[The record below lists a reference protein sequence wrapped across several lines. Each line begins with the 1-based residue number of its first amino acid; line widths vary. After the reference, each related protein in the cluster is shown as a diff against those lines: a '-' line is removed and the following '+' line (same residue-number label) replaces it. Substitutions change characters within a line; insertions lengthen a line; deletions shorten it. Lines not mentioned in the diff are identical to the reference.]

1 MLSSRPM
8 RYQNVFLRGLA
19 HELPP
24 RVISSAAIEDRLAPV
39 YEQLKL
45 PAGRLELMS
54 GVKERRG
61 WEEGTRPSAVSARV
75 VRAAL
80 RRAAIDPAR
89 VGALVHASVTRDF
102 LEPATASVVA
112 GAVGIGRSALV
123 FDVSNAC
130 LGFLN
135 ALTLVGNMLEL
146 GQIEAAVVVATEDG
160 GPLLETTL
168 RELLRRTAAGQLDRR
183 SIKPWFASLTIGSGS
198 VAAVLT
204 GPTLGQEKPAP
215 RLLGG
220 AFRQATEHSG
230 LCRSAP
236 DRGFALGDV
245 TPVMETDSEQM
256 LVHGCLLAGE
266 TWRDFLR
273 GLEWQSDTPEGFF
286 CHQVGSAHRRTM
298 FETLGIDPARDH
310 PTLETLG
317 NVGSVSC
324 PISLS
329 LAAEAGRLRPGQR
342 LALLG
347 IGSGLNC
354 GMLGVEW
361 A

>member
-1 MLSSRPM
+1 MRLSR
-8 RYQNVFLRGLA
+8 VHLTGLA

-39 YEQLKL
+39 YERLKL

-61 WEEGTRPSAVSARV
+61 WAEGTRPSAVSTRV
-75 VRAAL
+75 A
-80 RRAAIDPAR
+80 RRALAAAGVEPSR
-89 VGALVHASVTRDF
+89 VGALVHCSVTRDY
-102 LEPATASVVA
+102 LEPATASI
-112 GAVGIGRSALV
+112 VGGGLGLARRAAV
-123 FDVSNAC
+123 FDLSNAC

-135 ALTLVGNMLEL
+135 GLSVVGSMLEL
-146 GQIEAAVVVATEDG
+146 GQIEAGVVVATEDG

-168 RELLRRTAAGQLDRR
+168 REMVARTERGELDRR

-204 GPTLGQEKPAP
+204 RDGAGP
-215 RLLGG
+215 RLVGG
-220 AFRQATEHSG
+220 TFHQATEHSG

-236 DRGFALGDV
+236 DRGFAPGDA
-245 TPVMETDSEQM
+245 TPLMETDSEAM
-256 LVHGCLLAGE
+256 LGHGCALAGE
-266 TWRDFLR
+266 TWRDFLAEL
-273 GLEWQSDTPEGFF
+273 GWAPDAVDGYC
-286 CHQVGSAHRRTM
+286 CHQVGAAHRRLM
-298 FETLGIDPARDH
+298 FETLGIDPAKDH
-310 PTLETLG
+310 PTLEALG

-329 LAAEAGRLRPGQR
+329 LAAGRGALAPGQR
-342 LALLG
+342 IALLG